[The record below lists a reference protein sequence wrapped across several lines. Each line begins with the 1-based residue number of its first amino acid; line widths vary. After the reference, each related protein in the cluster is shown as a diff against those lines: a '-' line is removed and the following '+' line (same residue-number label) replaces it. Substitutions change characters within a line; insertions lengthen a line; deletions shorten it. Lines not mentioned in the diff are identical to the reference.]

1 MKTRSILLISSFAVL
16 LSTGCRA
23 IKMNETEVPA
33 NVVSALK
40 AKFSNAADVRWKAE
54 REKGQFVFEAKFRDG
69 TKKKEVHITPDGT
82 SVKEE

>member
-1 MKTRSILLISSFAVL
+1 MKTRSTLLISLFAVI

-54 REKGQFVFEAKFRDG
+54 REKGQFVLKQCLKMEP
-69 TKKKEVHITPDGT
+69 KKRRCKLHLMALL
-82 SVKEE
+82 

>member
-1 MKTRSILLISSFAVL
+1 MKKRSILFISSFAVL

-40 AKFSNAADVRWKAE
+40 AKFSNAAVVRWKAE
-54 REKGQFVFEAKFRDG
+54 REKGQFVFEAKFKDG
-69 TKKKEVHITPDGT
+69 TQKKEVHITPDGT